1 MFENLA
7 LSAAL
12 VMATVLVHFFG
23 ILSLLYILRRH
34 GRNFPI
40 QESVLHQGLA
50 ILFVLLSL
58 FIIHG
63 LEIWFY
69 ALVYFALGALKDFDT
84 ALYFSTSTFSSLG
97 YGDVVL
103 LPKWRMLGAIEAP
116 NGLILIAW
124 STAFLISLMNRMR
137 IMEHDWL
144 ERPKSKNE
152 KA

>member
-1 MFENLA
+1 M
-7 LSAAL
+7 
-12 VMATVLVHFFG
+12 
-23 ILSLLYILRRH
+23 
-34 GRNFPI
+34 
-40 QESVLHQGLA
+40 
-50 ILFVLLSL
+50 FVLLSL

-63 LEIWFY
+63 VEIWFY
-69 ALVYFALGALKDFDT
+69 AVVYFVLGALKDFDT

-103 LPKWRMLGAIEAP
+103 LPRWRMLGAIEAP

-144 ERPKSKNE
+144 ERPKNKNW
-152 KA
+152 

>member
-7 LSAAL
+7 LSAIL
-12 VMATVLVHFFG
+12 VVATVLVHFFS
-23 ILSLLYILRRH
+23 ILGLLNILRRH
-34 GRNFPI
+34 GRKFPI

-63 LEIWFY
+63 VEIWFY
-69 ALVYFALGALKDFDT
+69 AVVFLVLGALKDFDT

-103 LPKWRMLGAIEAP
+103 LPRWRILGAIEAP

-124 STAFLISLMNRMR
+124 STAFLLSLMNRMR

-144 ERPKSKNE
+144 ERPKSKN
-152 KA
+152 